1 MNRYIINRTSRLDQW
16 APRPS
21 RDPMEFHRW
30 LPGYERTPLHNLTRV
45 AGELGLRSLYLKDE
59 SRRLTLPAFKI
70 LGASWAVYQFLLR
83 ETRTSPEECQSLDD
97 LRALAE
103 KLGRRKLIT
112 ASDGNHGR
120 AVARMASWIGWD
132 AKVFMPLGT
141 VRARIDAIESERATV
156 QVVDGSYDEAVR
168 LARDAEDEYSLL
180 VQDTSWQGYETIPAW
195 IVEGYSTLLW
205 EVDEALQEDSLPQPD
220 LVIVPVGVGALAGAV
235 IRHYRREG
243 IVSPP
248 RILAVEPLGAECAL
262 ESLTFDEIVTV
273 PGQSDTIMAGL
284 NCGTLASVVWPY
296 IRDGLDGVVAMEDQW
311 AREAVRTLASNQVIA
326 GESGGAALGA
336 LIALLKSPDLFPI
349 RKALNLNASSR
360 VLAFATEGITDPVMY
375 ARILGAGRSD

>member
-30 LPGYERTPLHNLTRV
+30 LPGYQRTPLVNLTRV
-45 AGELGLRSLYLKDE
+45 AGALGLRSVYLKDE

-70 LGASWAVYQFLLR
+70 LGASWAVYQYLIR
-83 ETRTSPEECQSLDD
+83 ETRTSPDDCHSLDD
-97 LRALAE
+97 LRALAD
-103 KLGRRKLIT
+103 KVGHRCLVT

-120 AVARMASWIGWD
+120 AVARMASWIGWS
-132 AKVFMPLGT
+132 AKIFMPAGT
-141 VRARIDAIESERATV
+141 VPARVEAIESEGAKV
-156 QVVDGSYDEAVR
+156 IVADGTYDEAVL
-168 LARDAEDEYSLL
+168 LAREAENDQSLL
-180 VQDTSWQGYETIPAW
+180 VQDTSWMGYETVPAW

-205 EVDEALQEDSLPQPD
+205 EVDEALKEEKWPQPD

-248 RILAVEPLGAECAL
+248 KILAVEPLGAECAL

-273 PGQSDTIMAGL
+273 PGHADTIMAGL

-311 AREAVRTLASNQVIA
+311 AREAVRTLASNQIIA
-326 GESGGAALGA
+326 GESGGASLGA

-360 VLAFATEGITDPVMY
+360 VLTFATEGITDPAMY
-375 ARILGAGRSD
+375 AKILGAG